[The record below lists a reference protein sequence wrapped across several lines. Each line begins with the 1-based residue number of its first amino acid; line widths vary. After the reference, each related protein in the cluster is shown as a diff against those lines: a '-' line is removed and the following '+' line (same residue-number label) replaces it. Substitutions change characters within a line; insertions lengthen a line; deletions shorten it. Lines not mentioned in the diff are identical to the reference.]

1 MNVDTLWFRV
11 YRDIGGDRYLSHAE
25 LPSELPAGR
34 ALWET
39 YDRMFGRFSG
49 ASLDPLFFRFAH
61 HRLTSATPLLPEDVP
76 VLIVGAGP
84 SLDGSYDE
92 LRRVR
97 SRVLVATSVRGAV
110 ALQARGLHADLVLIE
125 HQTPFDA
132 EISADARRHGG
143 ATRLHADTA
152 VLADPATPTDLLLD
166 ADPGRCRLAYNLP
179 TWGLWPA
186 TLAALALDGGAPMV
200 GLLGIDLGAD
210 NQIDPPQRP
219 LVALLEHLADASGLC
234 RDCGQFGTV
243 KKGWARVSLAAF
255 AGTGTGQSRRIAWRE
270 ERSAG
275 SVFERGRDDL
285 AVLQAVLP
293 DARTALA
300 MALQAR
306 AGNPPP
312 VRDLTQALDL
322 MLAWGADPTMRW
334 VLQRGLGLSFLPR
347 FWRTG
352 IGVSQPR
359 QLWRPLVL
367 ALHELTAQADRLAK
381 RVHEGPSTSS
391 ASTSVTGATADRA
404 ADRSLDRSADRTAD
418 RGRVEPTVHATRVS
432 VLLPVKN
439 GLPHLHDAVASLA
452 AQTHPDIEILV
463 IDDGSDDGGPQQ
475 VLAQALSHVR
485 VMRSNGQGLAAAL
498 NTGLRAAT
506 GAFIARQ
513 DPEDLSH
520 PERLARQVQHL
531 LRHPEIDLLAATAD
545 VADADGQ
552 TLDAVPAGCHLRDH
566 DALQTHD
573 ALAAALPDAS
583 VLLPGTVIMRRDLL
597 RRAGGY
603 RPGFAGAED
612 YDLWL
617 RLLPEARFA
626 KLPTRLYTK
635 RLRTHVNA
643 DHAAHGDDAETAR
656 AAMVRAREE
665 FQRRMA
671 VDEEAGAGAPDPL
684 RQA

>member
-1 MNVDTLWFRV
+1 MTVDSLWFRV

-25 LPSELPAGR
+25 LPAELPAGR

-61 HRLTSATPLLPEDVP
+61 HRLSAATPLLPEEVP
-76 VLIVGAGP
+76 VLIVGNGP

-97 SRVLVATSVRGAV
+97 ARVLVATSIRGAV

-152 VLADPATPTDLLLD
+152 VLADPATPPDLLLD
-166 ADPGRCRLAYNLP
+166 ADPGRCRLAHNLP

-210 NQIDPPQRP
+210 NQIDPAHRP
-219 LVALLEHLADASGLC
+219 LVALLERLADASGVC

-255 AGTGTGQSRRIAWRE
+255 AGTATGVSQRVAWRE
-270 ERSAG
+270 ERSPG
-275 SVFERGRDDL
+275 GVFERGRDDL

-293 DARTALA
+293 DARAALA
-300 MALQAR
+300 MALQGR
-306 AGNPPP
+306 AGNAPAI
-312 VRDLTQALDL
+312 RDLTEAIDL

-352 IGVSQPR
+352 VGVSQPR

-367 ALHELTAQADRLAK
+367 ALQELTTQAERLAR
-381 RVHEGPSTSS
+381 RVQDGPPKPAPRVTATS
-391 ASTSVTGATADRA
+391 G
-404 ADRSLDRSADRTAD
+404 AD
-418 RGRVEPTVHATRVS
+418 RGRATEAVTHATRIS

-452 AQTHPDIEILV
+452 AQTHPDLEILV

-513 DPEDLSH
+513 DADDWSH
-520 PERLARQVQHL
+520 PERLARQLHYL
-531 LRHPEIDLLAATAD
+531 LRHPEIDILGATAD
-545 VADADGQ
+545 LVDAEGRPI
-552 TLDAVPAGCHLRDH
+552 DAVSNEGGLREYDGV
-566 DALQTHD
+566 QTPE
-573 ALAAALPDAS
+573 ALAARLPEET
-583 VLLPGTVIMRRDLL
+583 VLLPGTVIARRDAL

-617 RLLPEARFA
+617 RLLPDARVA
-626 KLPTRLYTK
+626 KLPTRLYAY
-635 RLRTHVNA
+635 RV
-643 DHAAHGDDAETAR
+643 HARQASACEEVARESARRAR
-656 AAMVRAREE
+656 AEYQERQAA
-665 FQRRMA
+665 
-671 VDEEAGAGAPDPL
+671 L
-684 RQA
+684 RQVETDQARVD

>member
-11 YRDIGGDRYLSHAE
+11 YRDVGGDRYLSHAE
-25 LPSELPAGR
+25 LPAELPAGR

-61 HRLTSATPLLPEDVP
+61 HRLSAATPLLPEDVP

-97 SRVLVATSVRGAV
+97 SRVLVATSIRGAV

-132 EISADARRHGG
+132 EISADTRRHGG

-152 VLADPATPTDLLLD
+152 VLADPATPPELLQD
-166 ADPGRCRLAYNLP
+166 SDPGRSRLACNLP

-186 TLAALALDGGAPMV
+186 TLAALALDGGAPMI
-200 GLLGIDLGAD
+200 GLLGVDLGSD
-210 NQIDPPQRP
+210 NQIDPAHRP
-219 LVALLEHLADASGLC
+219 LVALLEQLADASGVC

-255 AGTGTGQSRRIAWRE
+255 AGTSTGVSRRIAWRE
-270 ERSAG
+270 ERAAG

-293 DARTALA
+293 DARVALS

-306 AGNPPP
+306 AGNSPSI
-312 VRDLTQALDL
+312 REMTQAIDL

-352 IGVSQPR
+352 VGVSQPR

-367 ALHELTAQADRLAK
+367 ALHELTTQADRLAK
-381 RVHEGPSTSS
+381 RLQDGPPHRATRTIATS
-391 ASTSVTGATADRA
+391 AT
-404 ADRSLDRSADRTAD
+404 D
-418 RGRVEPTVHATRVS
+418 RGRVEPVVHATRIS

-439 GLPHLHDAVASLA
+439 GLPHLHDAVASLV
-452 AQTHPDIEILV
+452 AQTHPDIEVLV

-475 VLAQALSHVR
+475 VLTQALSHVR
-485 VMRSNGQGLAAAL
+485 VMRSKGQGLAAAL

-513 DPEDLSH
+513 DADDWSH
-520 PERLARQVQHL
+520 PERLARQIQFL
-531 LRHPEIDLLAATAD
+531 MRHPEIDILGATAD
-545 VADADGQ
+545 IVDAEGRPI
-552 TLDAVPAGCHLRDH
+552 DAVSNEGGLREYDS
-566 DALQTHD
+566 LQTPD
-573 ALAAALPDAS
+573 ALADALLEAN
-583 VLLPGTVIMRRDLL
+583 VLLSGTVIARRDLL

-603 RPGFAGAED
+603 RPGFTGAED

-617 RLLPEARFA
+617 RLLPDARFA
-626 KLPTRLYTK
+626 KLPTRLYTY
-635 RLRTHVNA
+635 RV
-643 DHAAHGDDAETAR
+643 HARQVSQQYEGVGR
-656 AAMVRAREE
+656 ASAARAREE
-665 FQRRMA
+665 YEERQA
-671 VDEEAGAGAPDPL
+671 ALLQVDED
-684 RQA
+684 QARVE